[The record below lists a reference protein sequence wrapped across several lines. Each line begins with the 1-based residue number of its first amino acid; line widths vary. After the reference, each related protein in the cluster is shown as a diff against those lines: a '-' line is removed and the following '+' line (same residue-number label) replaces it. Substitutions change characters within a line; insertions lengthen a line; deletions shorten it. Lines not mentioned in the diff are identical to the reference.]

1 MMLSCDFLDCPEE
14 LAELIRRDY
23 KGAALCPFPWC
34 EDELQMELSKIFTRL
49 TIVRRNKERARLTK
63 DVVKMTDVF
72 RPREECEKPRVV
84 LIEGEPGMGKTTYC
98 QKLAYDWSVEDISPE
113 ASFPEVNMLL
123 KLKCRDMKTANI
135 EDAIDDQ
142 LLPRDVDKKDKEN
155 FFRFIRC
162 NQSRILLVLD
172 GLDELPQDVFEKLL
186 PLIRGRVFP
195 NTYLVLTARHE
206 VGMKVRKYCDTLL
219 EIVGYTNEDA
229 DCYIE
234 MYFSN
239 HNDPSLAK
247 ILIQNLDR
255 KPQLRE
261 LTANPLN
268 TALLCLVCEDTCG
281 IFADNRT
288 MLYDE
293 LVSCVL
299 RRYFS
304 KKEIPLDNKDP
315 IEVCTDQLNQL
326 GKLALEALLKDQ
338 LAFTPGQLSQSTEFL
353 EFGFLSQEASASKR
367 KPKPAYSF
375 THKSFQE
382 YFAAFYLAHELLT
395 GDSDKAALL
404 AQLSPVDKYWQVW
417 EFLIAMAARKSDE
430 IAVLLVSSLCALF
443 ERKIPEGFYKHRRR
457 RDLED
462 VCSDTLY
469 EWFKDRL
476 WERLTEEEL
485 FLAKTIYTIAQCEQP
500 QSELKQYQKEMA
512 ATLARCFPL
521 DKIKVTNPYD
531 DTSFA
536 CRYIPLLSEYL
547 KGNYQLKYLAWGT
560 ELDGLPLE
568 TIEHVLQSRH
578 KLTQLHLCNDLHS
591 TSLTPVLQATLGL
604 KYLNLRG
611 ARIGDVGA
619 KVLGEALQSNHTLT
633 HLNLRGAQI
642 GDAGAKA
649 LGEVLQTNRSLT
661 HLRLPGKNITYIGA
675 EALAKG
681 LLSNNVLVHLDIRG
695 NRIGDQG
702 AVAFSKTLES
712 NRTLSYLNVG
722 VQSDR
727 FLLQPDSTI
736 ADVKYECIGD
746 SGIRFIA
753 HALRSNNSLSY
764 LDIRGSTFSDSAAAA
779 LGEALQSNCSLTHL
793 YLRGFM
799 GIPVHFG
806 NSAAAAFSKAFQSRG
821 TQLTRLDL
829 HDTSISS
836 SCVITLAEG
845 LQSNRTLERLD
856 LSRNKIEYSGAAALA
871 QALKTNQTLTH
882 LQLRNNT
889 IGDSGSKELVEA
901 LECNETLMF
910 LDLYSNRTSWLGVED
925 IKALNGRL
933 HTDLLWPDVK
943 WTRY

>member
-1 MMLSCDFLDCPEE
+1 
-14 LAELIRRDY
+14 
-23 KGAALCPFPWC
+23 
-34 EDELQMELSKIFTRL
+34 MELSNIFTRL
-49 TIVRRNKERARLTK
+49 QIVSRKKERARLTE
-63 DVVKMTDVF
+63 DIVKMTDVF

-98 QKLAYDWSVEDISPE
+98 QKLAYDWSVGDISLE
-113 ASFPEVNMLL
+113 ASFPEVDMLL
-123 KLKCRDMKTANI
+123 KLKCRNMKTANI

-142 LLPRDVDKKDKEN
+142 LLPRDEDKKDKEN

-186 PLIRGRVFP
+186 PLIQGRVFP
-195 NTYLVLTARHE
+195 NTYLMLTARHE
-206 VGMKVRKYCDTLL
+206 AGMKVRQYCDTLL
-219 EIVGYTNEDA
+219 EIVGYTSD
-229 DCYIE
+229 DTMIYIRK
-234 MYFSN
+234 YFSN
-239 HNDPSLAK
+239 HDNPSLAEK
-247 ILIQNLDR
+247 LIEKLVWD
-255 KPQLRE
+255 PQLME

-268 TALLCLVCEDTCG
+268 TALLCLFFEDAHG
-281 IFADNRT
+281 IFPYNRT
-288 MLYDE
+288 LLYDE

-299 RRYFS
+299 RSYFS

-315 IEVCTDQLNQL
+315 IEICTDQLNQL
-326 GKLALEALLKDQ
+326 GKLAHEALLKHQ
-338 LAFTPGQLSQSTEFL
+338 LAFTPEELKSQSTEFL
-353 EFGFLSQEASASKR
+353 EFGFLSREASASKAR
-367 KPKPAYSF
+367 PKPTYAF
-375 THKSFQE
+375 THKTFQE

-395 GDSDKAALL
+395 GESDKAALL

-417 EFLIAMAARKSDE
+417 EFLITMAASKSGE

-443 ERKIPEGFYKHRRR
+443 ERKIPNTSHHNHDQDDG
-457 RDLED
+457 DVADD
-462 VCSDTLY
+462 VCRDTSY
-469 EWFKDRL
+469 EWDVDRL
-476 WERLTEEEL
+476 WKWSSEEET
-485 FLAKTIYTIAQCEQP
+485 FLTKTIYTIAQCEQP
-500 QSELKQYQKEMA
+500 QGELELYQKEMA
-512 ATLARCFPL
+512 GTLARHLPL
-521 DKIKVTNPYD
+521 DRITVTNRSD
-531 DTSFA
+531 DNNFA
-536 CRYIPLLSEYL
+536 SRYILLLAEYL
-547 KGNYQLKYLAWGT
+547 KGNYQLKDLAWDT
-560 ELDGLPLE
+560 ELDELALE
-568 TIEHVLQSRH
+568 TIEHVLQSSH

-591 TSLTPVLQATLGL
+591 TSLTPVLQETRGL
-604 KYLNLRG
+604 KYLNLPG

-619 KVLGEALQSNHTLT
+619 KVFGEVLQSNRTLT
-633 HLNLRGAQI
+633 HLNLRGARI

-649 LGEVLQTNRSLT
+649 LGEVLQSNRSLT

-702 AVAFSKTLES
+702 AVAFSKALES

-746 SGIRFIA
+746 SGIRAIA

-821 TQLTRLDL
+821 TQLTCLDL

-856 LSRNKIEYSGAAALA
+856 LSRNEIEYSGAAALA

-882 LQLRNNT
+882 LQLRNNK

-910 LDLYSNRTSWLGVED
+910 LDLYSNRTSRLGVKRL
-925 IKALNGRL
+925 KALNGRL

-943 WTRY
+943 WTRN